1 MLTDPTNK
9 RFAPATERNRDPILS
24 VLRAHL
30 PASGTVLEISSGT
43 GQHAAHFAAQLP
55 HLWWQPT
62 DVGEANLA
70 SIAAWRDEVKVPNLL
85 TPRALDVLDATW
97 WAECATLPEPV
108 SAIVNINLVHIAP
121 WSCCEG
127 LFRGS
132 SQVLRSGDPLLL
144 YGPFKRGGQ
153 HTAPSNSAF
162 DEHLRSQD
170 PRWGVRDLEAV
181 IDTADDRGFEYQTDI
196 PMPANNLMLL
206 FRRG

>member
-1 MLTDPTNK
+1 M
-9 RFAPATERNRDPILS
+9 
-24 VLRAHL
+24 
-30 PASGTVLEISSGT
+30 
-43 GQHAAHFAAQLP
+43 
-55 HLWWQPT
+55 
-62 DVGEANLA
+62 
-70 SIAAWRDEVKVPNLL
+70 PNLL
-85 TPRALDVLDATW
+85 APRALDVWMQHGGWRRHTPGASLGYR
-97 WAECATLPEPV
+97 EYQYGY
-108 SAIVNINLVHIAP
+108 IAP

-132 SQVLRSGDPLLL
+132 SQVLRSGDLLVL

-153 HTAPSNSAF
+153 HMAPSNSAF

>member
-1 MLTDPTNK
+1 MPTDPVSK

-62 DVGEANLA
+62 DVGETNLA
-70 SIAAWRDEVKVPNLL
+70 SIAAWRDDVNAPNLL
-85 TPRALDVLDATW
+85 APQALDVLDTTW
-97 WAECATLPEPV
+97 WVEQATLPEPV
-108 SAIVNINLVHIAP
+108 SAIVNINMVHIAP
-121 WSCCEG
+121 WSCCEV
-127 LFRGS
+127 LFHGS
-132 SQVLRSGDPLLL
+132 SRVLKSGDPLLL
-144 YGPFKRGGQ
+144 YGPFKQGGQ

-162 DEHLRSQD
+162 DAQLRSQD
-170 PRWGVRDLEAV
+170 PRWGVRDVEAV
-181 IDTADDRGFEYQTDI
+181 IDTAGESAFEYQTDI